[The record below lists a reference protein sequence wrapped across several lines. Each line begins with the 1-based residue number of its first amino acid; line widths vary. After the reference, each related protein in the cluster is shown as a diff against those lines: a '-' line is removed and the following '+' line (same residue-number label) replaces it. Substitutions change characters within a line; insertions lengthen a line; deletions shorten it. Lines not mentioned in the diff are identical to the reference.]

1 MVGERRIRLQPRAQP
16 ASQSQF
22 IRPQR
27 RIGFGDS
34 AQASLNRSGGVSS
47 LPSSG
52 FGRPAVGRNTFNLR
66 SASPGTRQEGF
77 VPQSLESGSLGPFV
91 TIAALAVR
99 AVGEAI
105 TAGDEPEAAREEIRT
120 LTAQAEAIDEASQV
134 EFRRAGIAANR
145 LESAQR
151 AQVGA
156 AGVSVSGS
164 TAGDVIQEDLTEA
177 SLERELRLRNAKQ
190 TAAVLRRTARKRER
204 RSKRHTDIQAFAKP
218 HVYFSILA
226 SGKREVGPDSGRRS
240 NFIQRSVSRGS
251 LRSVG
256 IDSLSKIF
264 SSR

>member
-16 ASQSQF
+16 TFESRF

-34 AQASLNRSGGVSS
+34 AQASLNRTGGVPSLSS
-47 LPSSG
+47 S
-52 FGRPAVGRNTFNLR
+52 RPVANVFNLR
-66 SASPGTRQEGF
+66 PASAGTRQEGF
-77 VPQSLESGSLGPFV
+77 TPSSLESGSLGPFV

-156 AGVSVSGS
+156 AGISVSGS
-164 TAGDVIQEDLTEA
+164 TVGDVIQEDLTEA
-177 SLERELRLRNAKQ
+177 SLERELRLRNAKR
-190 TAAVLRRTARKRER
+190 TAAILRRTARKRER

-218 HVYFSILA
+218 HVYFSIMA

-240 NFIQRSVSRGS
+240 NPVQRGVSRRN
-251 LRSVG
+251 LRIGGAAIARGKPFV
-256 IDSLSKIF
+256 
-264 SSR
+264 